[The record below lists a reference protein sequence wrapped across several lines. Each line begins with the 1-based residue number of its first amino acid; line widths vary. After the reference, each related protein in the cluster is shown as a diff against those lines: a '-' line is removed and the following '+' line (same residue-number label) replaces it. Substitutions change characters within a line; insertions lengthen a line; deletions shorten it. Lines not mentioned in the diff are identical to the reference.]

1 MSGIGGA
8 ICQWTGDTTYSTCRR
23 SFASAA
29 SLFYAQMQA
38 TMDYSESQ
46 QQDML
51 HLRRLFYGRLGQL
64 SRVRAAIMT
73 RMPAAVNHDAVPPF
87 NLDMKSAAD
96 KLTETKEWAEQLC
109 ANRAEESRAYLYC
122 AVCLLRGVSLLAFCV
137 ACVVTLL

>member
-1 MSGIGGA
+1 
-8 ICQWTGDTTYSTCRR
+8 
-23 SFASAA
+23 
-29 SLFYAQMQA
+29 
-38 TMDYSESQ
+38 MDYSESQ

-73 RMPAAVNHDAVPPF
+73 HMPAAVSHDAVLPF
-87 NLDMKSAAD
+87 NLDMKPAAN

-122 AVCLLRGVSLLAFCV
+122 AVCLLRGVSLLAFCI
-137 ACVVTLL
+137 ACVLTLP

>member
-1 MSGIGGA
+1 
-8 ICQWTGDTTYSTCRR
+8 
-23 SFASAA
+23 
-29 SLFYAQMQA
+29 MQA

-64 SRVRAAIMT
+64 SRVRAAIMIH
-73 RMPAAVNHDAVPPF
+73 MPAAVNHDAVLPF

-96 KLTETKEWAEQLC
+96 KSTETKEWAEQLC

-137 ACVVTLL
+137 ACVVTVP